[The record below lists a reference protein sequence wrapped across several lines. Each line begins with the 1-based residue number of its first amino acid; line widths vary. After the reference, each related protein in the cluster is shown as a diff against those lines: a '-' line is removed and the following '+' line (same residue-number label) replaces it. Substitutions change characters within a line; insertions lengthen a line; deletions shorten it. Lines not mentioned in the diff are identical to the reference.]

1 MSGVRGGEGE
11 RLLGRRMEGRNL
23 RSRSR
28 RGGVRSVRV
37 PTAELAGEM
46 SGVGEP
52 AGGRSPDSP
61 RRERRVRWK
70 EALRRFR
77 RRSQSSA
84 REMIRISARIEH
96 TPTATLPCAVRLLP
110 VVVDAAVVGDGSSVA
125 TGGADVGCEP
135 ATPGVGFACVVV
147 AVGWVVLV
155 GIDAGD
161 VLNGGPGVA
170 AGTARRLAE
179 QPAVRV
185 LVSVLHLKPGGGGP
199 GSRIE

>member
-1 MSGVRGGEGE
+1 MP
-11 RLLGRRMEGRNL
+11 M
-23 RSRSR
+23 
-28 RGGVRSVRV
+28 
-37 PTAELAGEM
+37 AELAGEM

-52 AGGRSPDSP
+52 AGGRLPESP

-84 REMIRISARIEH
+84 REITRISARMEH
-96 TPTATLPCAVRLLP
+96 TPTATLPCVVRLLP

-125 TGGADVGCEP
+125 TGGADVGSDP
-135 ATPGVGFACVVV
+135 TTPGVGSACVVV
-147 AVGWVVLV
+147 AVEWVVFV
-155 GIDAGD
+155 GIDGAD

-179 QPAVRV
+179 QPPVRV
-185 LVSVLHLKPGGGGP
+185 LVSVLHLKSGGGGP
-199 GSRIE
+199 GSRME

>member
-1 MSGVRGGEGE
+1 M
-11 RLLGRRMEGRNL
+11 
-23 RSRSR
+23 
-28 RGGVRSVRV
+28 
-37 PTAELAGEM
+37 
-46 SGVGEP
+46 
-52 AGGRSPDSP
+52 
-61 RRERRVRWK
+61 
-70 EALRRFR
+70 RRFR